1 MSQITSWTETEA
13 QDGVVGIMDW
23 KEANTAF
30 SDLVNP
36 PRDTR
41 QQAGNRTVLEV
52 DSDPK

>member
-30 SDLVNP
+30 TDVVNL

-41 QQAGNRTVLEV
+41 QPAANKTVLEE
-52 DSDPK
+52 DRYPK